1 MDVQDRLAELLVL
14 IEDAKSMPLSAS
26 CIVNRSQVLDLVEEI
41 RHLLPESVH
50 RADELLADRETVVR
64 DGLREAERIINRAR
78 SDADR
83 MVSEHEV
90 YLAAVAE
97 AQAMRNDVADETDRM
112 RRETDDYI
120 DAKLAA
126 FEITLERT
134 LKIVARGR
142 DRLNNAMYQELA
154 PEQGLVDELYDE
166 GR

>member
-1 MDVQDRLAELLVL
+1 MHRQ
-14 IEDAKSMPLSAS
+14 S
-26 CIVNRSQVLDLVEEI
+26 LDLVEEI